1 MAIEELIASPVPEIA
16 LLVGGLLAIIIAILG
31 SSKKTRLDEVAIV
44 LAFFVGI
51 FMIALAILEIAY
63 GDVPISTV
71 IVLGILGFSLFSR
84 GFKKIKWAFI
94 ISILI
99 AGGIGLLLNHLA
111 TTFSLEFLS
120 LTVILIIAFVIFIVL
135 FLILKAIET
144 TVRFTGAVVSFRP
157 IMFVGGLLAVL
168 EAVLLFM
175 GTSISGLLG

>member
-1 MAIEELIASPVPEIA
+1 MAIEELIASPMPELA
-16 LLVGGLLAIIIAILG
+16 LLVGGLLAVMIGILG
-31 SSKKTRLDEVAIV
+31 KSDKTRLDELAIV

-51 FMIALAILEIAY
+51 FMVVLAVLEITY
-63 GDVPISTV
+63 GSVPTSTV

-94 ISILI
+94 ISILV

-120 LTVILIIAFVIFIVL
+120 LTVILIIAFVIFIIL
-135 FLILKAIET
+135 FLILKAIEST
-144 TVRFTGAVVSFRP
+144 IRLAGAVVSFRP
-157 IMFVGGLLAVL
+157 IMFVGGLIAIL

>member
-1 MAIEELIASPVPEIA
+1 MALEDLLASPLPEIA
-16 LLVGGLLAIIIAILG
+16 LLVGGLLAVIIAILG
-31 SSKKTRLDEVAIV
+31 KSDKTRLDDLAVV

-51 FMIALAILEIAY
+51 VMIILAIMEMVY
-63 GDVPISTV
+63 GSIPTSTV

-99 AGGIGLLLNHLA
+99 AGGIGLLLNYLA

-120 LTVILIIAFVIFIVL
+120 LTVILIIAFIIFIVL
-135 FLILKAIET
+135 FLILKAIES
-144 TVRFTGAVVSFRP
+144 TVRLAGAVVSFRP
-157 IMFVGGLLAVL
+157 IMFIGGLIALL
-168 EAVLLFM
+168 EAALLFM